1 MTEKSAN
8 IYEVVTRHQEAIL
21 QLMEAVKA
29 LTGILEELVDD
40 VAKLKGEK

>member
-1 MTEKSAN
+1 MAEKAPN
-8 IYEVVTRHQEAIL
+8 IYEVVTRHNQAIVDL
-21 QLMEAVKA
+21 VEAVKA

>member
-1 MTEKSAN
+1 MADKAPN
-8 IYEVVTRHQEAIL
+8 IYEVVTCHNEAIL
-21 QLMEAVKA
+21 SLMEAVKA